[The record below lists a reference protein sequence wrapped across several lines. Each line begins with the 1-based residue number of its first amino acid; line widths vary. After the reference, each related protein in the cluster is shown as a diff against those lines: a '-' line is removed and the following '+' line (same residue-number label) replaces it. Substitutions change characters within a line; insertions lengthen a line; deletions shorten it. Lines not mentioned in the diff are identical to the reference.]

1 MRGTRL
7 LLLTLLCS
15 LALGPALRADDEPS
29 PRHGLGDWSVGFGAG
44 LPSGLTAKGWLDH
57 DLALDLG
64 VGSLGF
70 GSTEASAGLSYHL
83 WGLFHSDRD
92 DLAYRL
98 PLYLGLGGMV
108 LADQSQPD
116 PGSTLRAGV
125 RATLG
130 ISYIFPEPFELFAE
144 ASPAVLFTPAKP
156 LIGVLGSVG
165 ARYYLF
171 NGGKPNLDRPKP
183 AAKAALAPAEAPISS
198 RPAVDVLDQASPAQE
213 PSPSSSSATSAE
225 PSGTPTAVPML
236 RRVGGQEEHN

>member
-1 MRGTRL
+1 ML
-7 LLLTLLCS
+7 FMLLCS
-15 LALGPALRADDEPS
+15 MALGPALRADDPPS
-29 PRHGLGDWSVGFGAG
+29 PRHDLGDWSVGFGAG
-44 LPSGLTAKGWLDH
+44 LPSGLTVKGWLDH

-70 GSTEASAGLSYHL
+70 GSTEASAGLSYHI

-98 PLYLGLGGMV
+98 PLYLGVGGLI

-116 PGSTLRAGV
+116 PGSTLRTGV

-183 AAKAALAPAEAPISS
+183 APKPVADAPVSS
-198 RPAVDVLDQASPAQE
+198 RPSVDVLDE
-213 PSPSSSSATSAE
+213 PSPAPQPSAAE
-225 PSGTPTAVPML
+225 PTPMPTPTAVPML
-236 RRVGGQEEHN
+236 RRVGGQEDRN

>member
-1 MRGTRL
+1 MRGCFLSLSL
-7 LLLTLLCS
+7 LLLG
-15 LALGPALRADDEPS
+15 LALGPALRADEPVAEA
-29 PRHGLGDWSVGFGAG
+29 RHGLGDWSVGFGAG

-70 GSTEASAGLSYHL
+70 GSTEASAGLSYHF

-98 PLYLGLGGMV
+98 PLYLGVGGLI

-116 PGSTLRAGV
+116 PGSTLRSGV

-171 NGGKPNLDRPKP
+171 NGGKPNLDRPKQAVKP
-183 AAKAALAPAEAPISS
+183 AVERQAVDAPMSS
-198 RPAVDVLDQASPAQE
+198 HPAVDVLDE
-213 PSPSSSSATSAE
+213 PSPTPQPIAAE
-225 PSGTPTAVPML
+225 PTPMPSPTAVPML
-236 RRVGGQEEHN
+236 RRVGGQEDHN